1 MTSMRSLLSFAVPR
15 KMPGK
20 LPVNL
25 RNCPEYRILCC
36 ITSRPFDIHYP
47 GKEWAALAEA
57 PGSPLTPADV
67 GGRLRTAQGRS
78 DRLRVTTHPVLD
90 GRWWTPVDI
99 GQQVRAAPTDAARVS
114 LCLRDEEANAS
125 SAGVADGSL
134 TELP

>member
-36 ITSRPFDIHYP
+36 ITSKPFDIHYP

-78 DRLRVTTHPVLD
+78 DRLRVLTNLIA
-90 GRWWTPVDI
+90 RW
-99 GQQVRAAPTDAARVS
+99 
-114 LCLRDEEANAS
+114 LRDAEADASES
-125 SAGVADGSL
+125 SAETRYG
-134 TELP
+134 E